1 MTRLDVPP
9 LRQNAALIASTHP
22 RNEASSAMKHSIA
35 PLLALAALTLAPQA
49 HAEGLGIEADYG
61 RADGRWGTEIGAGYA
76 LDVAGFSLTPGAGV
90 FLRDGGTRLYARA
103 EAAYTIPASL
113 TLGIG
118 VRASSAH
125 TRPYAT
131 LAMPLLPKLRI
142 KGNLAPK
149 YYTAG
154 LTLGF

>member
-1 MTRLDVPP
+1 MTRSGEP
-9 LRQNAALIASTHP
+9 LLRRNTALIATARLP
-22 RNEASSAMKHSIA
+22 KEAPIAMKRLIS
-35 PLLALAALTLAPQA
+35 PLFTLATFALAPQA
-49 HAEGLGIEADYG
+49 HAGGLGAEVDYG
-61 RADGRWGTEIGAGYA
+61 RADGHWGTEIGAGYA
-76 LDVAGFSLTPGAGV
+76 IDVAGFSLTPGAGV
-90 FLRDGGTRLYARA
+90 FLRDGDTRFYARA
-103 EAAYTIPASL
+103 EATYTIPASL

-131 LAMPLLPKLRI
+131 LAVPLLSRLRL